1 MREQRHWLG
10 LPVRFLAEIVVLLLL
25 AAAFASYRFDLGE
38 RWFGWGTADPAT
50 EPAAVQPPEGLKL
63 PASGPARSV
72 AGEPES
78 RRAVPARV
86 AAAVQPLLRKRVL
99 GPHVGVLVTELT
111 TGRPLF
117 RSGSAIITPASTT
130 KLLTSAAALE
140 SLGPMVRFRTT
151 VRYVPR
157 THQLVLVGG
166 GDPFLASSQRRGQS
180 SYPDRADVVT
190 LAQQV
195 ARKLRASKVARIR
208 LGFDDSYFS
217 GPAVNPAWP
226 ATYIPED
233 VVPPISSL
241 WVDEGQQPDG
251 FGFLLDPAAGAANVF
266 ASALRSAGLKVG
278 PQVRRMPTPTGAT
291 ELAAVSSAP
300 LGEIVERTLE
310 VSDNQAAEVLAR
322 HVGLAEKQEGSFQA
336 GAASVIEVLRGLGV
350 RVNGDQLYDGSGLS
364 RLNRLTTDSLAGVLR
379 LAASQ
384 DHPELRNVLTGLP
397 VAGFTGSLSY
407 RFDKGPDAARGR
419 VRAKT
424 GTLTGVHGLAGIA
437 DDASGAR
444 MVFVL
449 VADRVGPLKNLRAQT
464 LIDRIA
470 GALGACRCSVG
481 SSS

>member
-1 MREQRHWLG
+1 M
-10 LPVRFLAEIVVLLLL
+10 
-25 AAAFASYRFDLGE
+25 
-38 RWFGWGTADPAT
+38 
-50 EPAAVQPPEGLKL
+50 
-63 PASGPARSV
+63 
-72 AGEPES
+72 
-78 RRAVPARV
+78 ARV
-86 AAAVQPLLRKRVL
+86 
-99 GPHVGVLVTELT
+99 
-111 TGRPLF
+111 
-117 RSGSAIITPASTT
+117 
-130 KLLTSAAALE
+130 
-140 SLGPMVRFRTT
+140 
-151 VRYVPR
+151 
-157 THQLVLVGG
+157 
-166 GDPFLASSQRRGQS
+166 
-180 SYPDRADVVT
+180 
-190 LAQQV
+190 
-195 ARKLRASKVARIR
+195 R